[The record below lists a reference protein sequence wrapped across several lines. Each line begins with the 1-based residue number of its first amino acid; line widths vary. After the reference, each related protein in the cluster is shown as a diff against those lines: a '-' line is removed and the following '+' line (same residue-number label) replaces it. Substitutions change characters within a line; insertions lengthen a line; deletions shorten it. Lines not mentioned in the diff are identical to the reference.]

1 MVNVMIYVLS
11 ALAGFAYGCVF
22 CLMNHKVLMH
32 AVNKVDPSKEQQK
45 AATEVMKAYIFR
57 CLVSFVALILVIFI
71 CKALP
76 LHFITTIIAAAVGIT
91 VPGQI
96 WHIRND
102 KPKVN
107 LSGNSVIS
115 AFKKEEKK
123 TDGDE
128 WESWD
133 SWDDD
138 WDDDDW
144 DRKSEKKSPEQA
156 EPKED

>member
-1 MVNVMIYVLS
+1 MIYVIS

-76 LHFITTIIAAAVGIT
+76 LHFLTTIIAAAVGIT

-107 LSGNSVIS
+107 IS
-115 AFKKEEKK
+115 AAALKKDDKK
-123 TDGDE
+123 ADGDK

-133 SWDDD
+133 SRDDD
-138 WDDDDW
+138 WDDWDDW
-144 DRKSEKKSPEQA
+144 DSKSEKASSEQA
-156 EPKED
+156 ETKDD